1 MKIVTFL
8 YQFCRSLLSYLGL
21 GSGNCLYYPTWSQ
34 VITESLETN
43 GFFKTTPVILK
54 RIAICNPLY
63 KKFGKNW
70 QY

>member
-1 MKIVTFL
+1 MKIVTVL
-8 YQFCRSLLSYLGL
+8 YQACRSLLAYLGL
-21 GSGNCLYYPTWSQ
+21 GSGNCLYYPTCSK
-34 VITESLETN
+34 VIAESLEKS
-43 GFFKTTPVILK
+43 GLLKTIPLFLH